1 MADSACVSRLF
12 DRGKEFSQRDGGA
25 KRLTECRSES
35 HNPAGIGT
43 VSHCTAQC
51 LVSANPCFG
60 E

>member
-12 DRGKEFSQRDGGA
+12 DRGKEFWQRDGGA
-25 KRLTECRSES
+25 KRLTESY
-35 HNPAGIGT
+35 NAAGIGT